1 MAIMYNKN
9 RSNKDYNDLINQLQ
23 VDKKSKQKC
32 YLKHWKSSR
41 TILFN
46 VLLIFFF
53 IKKNYLRNN
62 IIVKNNYIMTS
73 YIDINEL
80 KEIKRQILERKK
92 TIPKENIEEIKEIL
106 KEYFR
111 IQKKIQYYSDDE
123 HRINK

>member
-62 IIVKNNYIMTS
+62 Y
-73 YIDINEL
+73 DI
-80 KEIKRQILERKK
+80 
-92 TIPKENIEEIKEIL
+92 
-106 KEYFR
+106 
-111 IQKKIQYYSDDE
+111 
-123 HRINK
+123 